1 MTAEVREEKT
11 KNSRMANELNTAKS
25 EKNRLQEIIEQNRRK
40 EFQIEGQTGNFKI
53 EISNLNMDNEKLK
66 NEIKTLQNK
75 YEIVLC

>member
-1 MTAEVREEKT
+1 
-11 KNSRMANELNTAKS
+11 MANELNTAKS